1 MLEVFLFLMDLGT
14 ERKKYFKDIF
24 FFMAIHTVL
33 IHQGGI
39 LSAQLS
45 V

>member
-14 ERKKYFKDIF
+14 ERKKYFKDIL
-24 FFMAIHTVL
+24 FFMVIHTVL

-39 LSAQLS
+39 LSAE
-45 V
+45 